1 MLKMKFDGRTMVV
14 TGGASGIG
22 RSCAIALSELGAR
35 VIVVDRNG
43 VEAEVVAE
51 KIGGTS
57 CTIDVSD
64 DRAVET
70 GFAEIAARSGPI
82 RGLVNSA
89 GILQRMAP
97 PEEMRLRDWDLSVD
111 INLRGTYLCCI
122 AAGKL
127 MLEGGGG
134 TIVNIASVAGMRS
147 GPLYG
152 YAPAK
157 AGVIS
162 LTECLAAAWGPRGI
176 RVNAVSPGFTE
187 TPALA
192 LGVSKG
198 VLEERLLRE
207 QSALGRLVRADE
219 IAAAVAFLSSDLAS
233 AITGVNVPVDAGH
246 LVTGSWEPYGGI
258 PRKG

>member
-1 MLKMKFDGRTMVV
+1 MLKMEFSDRAIVV

-22 RSCAIALSELGAR
+22 RSCATVLAKLGAR
-35 VIVVDRNG
+35 VVVVDRDG
-43 VEAEVVAE
+43 TAAEAAAREIAGTSRMIDVADDQAVEA
-51 KIGGTS
+51 
-57 CTIDVSD
+57 
-64 DRAVET
+64 
-70 GFAEIAARSGPI
+70 GFAEISARSGPI

-97 PEEMRLRDWDLSVD
+97 PEELRLRDWDLSLDV
-111 INLRGTYLCCI
+111 NLRGTYLCCI

-162 LTECLAAAWGPRGI
+162 LTECLAAAWG
-176 RVNAVSPGFTE
+176 
-187 TPALA
+187 
-192 LGVSKG
+192 
-198 VLEERLLRE
+198 
-207 QSALGRLVRADE
+207 
-219 IAAAVAFLSSDLAS
+219 
-233 AITGVNVPVDAGH
+233 
-246 LVTGSWEPYGGI
+246 
-258 PRKG
+258 